1 MQKDQEII
9 DLLGSGEPKSLNK
22 GLGMIYR
29 YYGGVIRANLK
40 SQGAS
45 REEQQDIL
53 QEVLVAVLDRF
64 KEGSDGSISN
74 LKYYLIGIARN
85 KWFGLLRRKN
95 RLPFDELGDLS
106 IAERNDE
113 VDSDM
118 ENIDLIGEVLDNMPG
133 PCRDLLRS
141 FYYEKKSNI
150 EIAELMGYNN
160 ADTVKSKKYKCLQRL
175 KDLVRDRLNAKG

>member
-1 MQKDQEII
+1 M
-9 DLLGSGEPKSLNK
+9 DLLGSGESKSLNK

-29 YYGGVIRANLK
+29 YYGGIIRANLQ

-64 KEGSDGSISN
+64 EDGSDVNISN

-106 IAERNDE
+106 IVEWNDD

-118 ENIDLIGEVLDNMPG
+118 EYIELIGDVLDNMSG
-133 PCRDLLRS
+133 PCQDLLRS
-141 FYYEKKSNI
+141 FYYDKKSNV
-150 EIAELMGYNN
+150 EIAQLMGYSN